1 MMCACVSLSRALLRA
16 SSRFFFALSLVD
28 KKISEFLTLIFRAK
42 HAHPQSQRRK
52 KRHDFLTPHRV
63 DVVVVLQVLDFVV
76 FSLVFV
82 DDAMQSR
89 RGGDR

>member
-16 SSRFFFALSLVD
+16 SSRFFALSLVD